1 MLKRALIVSALGVS
15 LSFMSGIL
23 PQNEWVEVQAVAEA
37 KTQPQDIAL
46 GGIQLG
52 ATMERVRSIYGE
64 PDHKT
69 QSPNNGPFGRVI
81 TWTYGSSFK
90 LEFDGDSHTV
100 IGAETTANNGIKLP
114 SGIGVGD
121 NINAAKWH
129 YDSMKQSPK
138 NHYRFDYNWYLGVLL
153 KTNNNG
159 VIQSINMYMVP

>member
-23 PQNEWVEVQAVAEA
+23 PQNEWGDVQAVAEA

-129 YDSMKQSPK
+129 YDSMKQSAK
-138 NHYRFDYNWYLGVLL
+138 NQYRFDCNWYLGVLL

>member
-23 PQNEWVEVQAVAEA
+23 PQSEWADVQAVAEA

-69 QSPNNGPFGRVI
+69 QSTNNGPFGRVI
-81 TWTYGSSFK
+81 TWTYGNSFK
-90 LEFDGDSHTV
+90 LKFAGDSHTV
-100 IGAETTANNGIKLP
+100 IDAETTANNGIKLP

-129 YDSMKQSPK
+129 YDSMKQSAK
-138 NHYRFDYNWYLGVLL
+138 NQYRFDCNWYLGVLL
-153 KTNNNG
+153 KTNNKG